1 MSTAESNGESRVGA
15 DSAAAGRAIVK
26 RILEQGRFRLSEHE
40 AKSVLQ
46 AYGIPITQEQVVHG
60 PEELNQALRSFSW
73 PVVLKI
79 DSPDILHKTEAG
91 LVALNCHDLEEAQAA
106 YRRLIQRAQRRYPQA
121 QINGVLIQEMIGDA
135 IECIVGMRRD
145 EQFGPAIMFGLGGI
159 FVEIFQ
165 DVTLRVAPL
174 TPQDAEQ
181 MVRGIKGYEILAGA
195 RGRPPANVEAIEDV
209 LLRLSRLALDLDEYV
224 VEIDINPLMVGS
236 VGRAAKAADALML
249 LSVRRQEA
257 IT

>member
-1 MSTAESNGESRVGA
+1 
-15 DSAAAGRAIVK
+15 
-26 RILEQGRFRLSEHE
+26 
-40 AKSVLQ
+40 
-46 AYGIPITQEQVVHG
+46 
-60 PEELNQALRSFSW
+60 
-73 PVVLKI
+73 
-79 DSPDILHKTEAG
+79 
-91 LVALNCHDLEEAQAA
+91 
-106 YRRLIQRAQRRYPQA
+106 
-121 QINGVLIQEMIGDA
+121 MIGDA

-236 VGRAAKAADALML
+236 AGRAAKAADALML